1 MVGIFEAPWNSIRE
15 TENPFMLISSQA
27 AISKAYLLL
36 VPSAQFLYRLNKP
49 VPLSTLKHVLTVY
62 GYRQVNKFAL
72 TLYFSAIIP
81 LR

>member
-1 MVGIFEAPWNSIRE
+1 
-15 TENPFMLISSQA
+15 MLISSQV

-36 VPSAQFLYRLNKP
+36 VPSEQFLYRLNKP
-49 VPLSTLKHVLTVY
+49 VPFFTLKYILTVY

-72 TLYFSAIIP
+72 TLYFPAIIS